1 MLRIIPFIAAVNRQ
15 FRVKCAVNKYFSK
28 PFWYLNISL
37 FPFKFDLSCVMI
49 FLSPYKQCVL
59 PAQALCSPTVRYKIT
74 NQRVSVT
81 GGADLT
87 AQEFK
92 DLTLDIDTKTGHGK
106 GNSKL
111 TVLFWRYLC
120 NSSGVS
126 MVLLF
131 PIRLPYYACVGCYK
145 LHLQIYDP
153 NEFDALADAINSDL
167 NTSRNHWIKIQI
179 RYQSDFVCMTPK
191 LLWRCFIICF
201 IWVHWSRKR
210 TNSVRKWFQ
219 GLDGKDITEFSY
231 QVDSETL
238 KVSLQ
243 ISSKFQV
250 FFLMCCVFWS
260 EEIYEM
266 KYGMRFFG
274 YCADMRLEVKKSLLS
289 CSVLSWCVFLR
300 FSRCSK
306 SFGKLLQFWQDC
318 MRIPTCYLC
327 FFVKGSIF
335 VMALK

>member
-1 MLRIIPFIAAVNRQ
+1 MGKVIPNWQCFFGDIFVTVQGCLWFCCFQFVYPMLALDATNFTCR
-15 FRVKCAVNKYFSK
+15 Y
-28 PFWYLNISL
+28 
-37 FPFKFDLSCVMI
+37 MI
-49 FLSPYKQCVL
+49 RMNL
-59 PAQALCSPTVRYKIT
+59 I
-74 NQRVSVT
+74 
-81 GGADLT
+81 
-87 AQEFK
+87 
-92 DLTLDIDTKTGHGK
+92 
-106 GNSKL
+106 
-111 TVLFWRYLC
+111 
-120 NSSGVS
+120 
-126 MVLLF
+126 
-131 PIRLPYYACVGCYK
+131 
-145 LHLQIYDP
+145 
-153 NEFDALADAINSDL
+153 EFDALADAINSDL

-201 IWVHWSRKR
+201 IFLHWSRKR

-274 YCADMRLEVKKSLLS
+274 YCADMRLE
-289 CSVLSWCVFLR
+289 
-300 FSRCSK
+300 
-306 SFGKLLQFWQDC
+306 
-318 MRIPTCYLC
+318 I
-327 FFVKGSIF
+327 
-335 VMALK
+335 

>member
-1 MLRIIPFIAAVNRQ
+1 
-15 FRVKCAVNKYFSK
+15 
-28 PFWYLNISL
+28 
-37 FPFKFDLSCVMI
+37 MI
-49 FLSPYKQCVL
+49 FLSPYKQRVL

-153 NEFDALADAINSDL
+153 NEFDAGRCDKFRSQHIQESLNQNS
-167 NTSRNHWIKIQI
+167 
-179 RYQSDFVCMTPK
+179 
-191 LLWRCFIICF
+191 
-201 IWVHWSRKR
+201 
-210 TNSVRKWFQ
+210 NS
-219 GLDGKDITEFSY
+219 L
-231 QVDSETL
+231 
-238 KVSLQ
+238 
-243 ISSKFQV
+243 SK
-250 FFLMCCVFWS
+250 
-260 EEIYEM
+260 
-266 KYGMRFFG
+266 
-274 YCADMRLEVKKSLLS
+274 
-289 CSVLSWCVFLR
+289 
-300 FSRCSK
+300 
-306 SFGKLLQFWQDC
+306 
-318 MRIPTCYLC
+318 
-327 FFVKGSIF
+327 
-335 VMALK
+335 